1 MGRNFAKEC
10 GAKFDEK
17 GNVIDNQG
25 ETKTD
30 AAPLSS
36 DLTYQQDLHRTS
48 DHHFAEG
55 YLETE
60 EDVVQKEKEELKQ
73 RKNILKMNEMKKEK
87 MKIEL
92 NQKKRKKENDQRK
105 KKEEEKQQQQ
115 QQQQPAAPSTT
126 STTSMPVP
134 LPSTS
139 TATKNRPLGTVALTE
154 ITKEIDANQPEEDL
168 LDLERRKAG
177 KTLTHSRKI
186 KMRSPLK
193 YHKAPPI
200 KIIFSFFDNLIIFF
214 VLFNFAF
221 VYIYII

>member
-10 GAKFDEK
+10 GAKFDEN

-60 EDVVQKEKEELKQ
+60 EDVVQKEKEEMKQ

-105 KKEEEKQQQQ
+105 KKEEKQQQQ

-154 ITKEIDANQPEEDL
+154 ITKEIDAKQPEKDL

-186 KMRSPLK
+186 KNALPPQISTS
-193 YHKAPPI
+193 AP
-200 KIIFSFFDNLIIFF
+200 DQNN
-214 VLFNFAF
+214 FNF
-221 VYIYII
+221 

>member
-10 GAKFDEK
+10 GAKFDEN

-25 ETKTD
+25 ETKSD

-60 EDVVQKEKEELKQ
+60 EDVVQKENEELKQ

-92 NQKKRKKENDQRK
+92 NQKKRKKENDQRE
-105 KKEEEKQQQQ
+105 KKEEEEQQQ

-154 ITKEIDANQPEEDL
+154 ITKEIDANQPKEDL

-177 KTLTHSRKI
+177 KNPHSLSKNK
-186 KMRSPLK
+186 KMRSRSNNF
-193 YHKAPPI
+193 H
-200 KIIFSFFDNLIIFF
+200 
-214 VLFNFAF
+214 LF
-221 VYIYII
+221 